1 VTRDEIKQLL
11 LEELATLAPEADL
24 QSLKPTASLREELDL
39 DSFDLLRFLGAI
51 DEKFGVEVPEEDFA
65 KLDTLE
71 GCISYLSTRTLKA
84 PPANLSGIAT
94 PNP

>member
-24 QSLKPTASLREELDL
+24 KSIKPTASLREELDL
-39 DSFDLLRFLGAI
+39 DSFDLARFFGAI
-51 DEKFGVEVPEEDFA
+51 DEKFGLEVPEEDFA

-71 GCISYLSTRTLKA
+71 GCINYLSTKTLKA
-84 PPANLSGIAT
+84 PPANLAATAT